1 MPSNS
6 EQSSR
11 RAEIRLLFL
20 ILFLYF
26 FICFPLAQSYL
37 KDKASL
43 YNNWDV
49 LFYLVTLTVLIFT
62 RKLNF
67 SKIGLTRINKKNIAI
82 GLALGAL
89 PIISV
94 AVLDALIVTLG
105 LSENDLFSG
114 AHLREP
120 INLSLKI
127 LLIDGVLEPVISMI
141 FITGYALNI
150 LAKKNEIAIPGNGI
164 LYSFMNFNLGMG
176 YLGLGMIAAG
186 LTRFTGSLVPAIL
199 FSIGCT
205 FAKFLIL
212 TNYPRITTIL
222 VFLT

>member
-1 MPSNS
+1 M
-6 EQSSR
+6 
-11 RAEIRLLFL
+11 
-20 ILFLYF
+20 
-26 FICFPLAQSYL
+26 
-37 KDKASL
+37 
-43 YNNWDV
+43 
-49 LFYLVTLTVLIFT
+49 
-62 RKLNF
+62 
-67 SKIGLTRINKKNIAI
+67 
-82 GLALGAL
+82 ALGAL

-127 LLIDGVLEPVISMI
+127 LLIDGIFEPVISMV
-141 FITGYALNI
+141 FITGYAI
-150 LAKKNEIAIPGNGI
+150 SVLAKKNEIAIPGNGI